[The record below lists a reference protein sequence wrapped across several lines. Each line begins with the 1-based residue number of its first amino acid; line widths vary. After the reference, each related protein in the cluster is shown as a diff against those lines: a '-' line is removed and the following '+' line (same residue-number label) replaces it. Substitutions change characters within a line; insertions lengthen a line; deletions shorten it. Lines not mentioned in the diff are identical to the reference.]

1 MENDSH
7 DAATTPAP
15 ADDQRRKQL
24 TDLSAQATGA
34 YGRKDYNKAAE
45 LYAEAVELQAEL
57 NGEMWPSNAE
67 LLYAYGRCL
76 YKVGVSQSDVL
87 GNKVAGDGTASKKRK
102 RESASTSTATKTDA
116 VDSSAV
122 TAVKN
127 GNSRAEEDSVKKE
140 GQPYFE
146 LQGDGEDWDDSDED
160 GEDAEAADGQGADAA
175 EDEDDDFAIAYEIL
189 DVARVLYN
197 RQIESQRESGKG
209 KGKDTDMD
217 PTLRQLLEKLAD
229 IRDLQAE
236 ISLEN
241 EKFPEAVEET
251 RTSLAILGQL
261 YPLHNRLV
269 AEAHFKLS
277 LALEFASITTVK
289 AADGQKQE
297 EAQVDEAMRAEAAE
311 HTAKTIE
318 SCKLRK
324 SMEEEALLKLSG
336 DEAAE
341 KQRQLKD
348 ISEMLDEFEQRVSF
362 SRAACLECDC

>member
-1 MENDSH
+1 MTDA
-7 DAATTPAP
+7 DPPQDVAFTPAAT
-15 ADDQRRKQL
+15 DDPRRQQL

-57 NGEMWPSNAE
+57 NGEMLPGNAE

-87 GNKVAGDGTASKKRK
+87 GNKVAGDGTTSKKRK
-102 RESASTSTATKTDA
+102 REAAPTKATDTTGDTSAAKAEAKD
-116 VDSSAV
+116 DSS
-122 TAVKN
+122 KN
-127 GNSRAEEDSVKKE
+127 TKPE

-146 LQGDGEDWDDSDED
+146 LQGDDADWDDSDED
-160 GEDAEAADGQGADAA
+160 GEDADAADA
-175 EDEDDDFAIAYEIL
+175 EGGDGEEDDDDFAIAYEIL

-197 RQIESQRESGKG
+197 KQIDALRDEGKG
-209 KGKDTDMD
+209 KSKDTEMS
-217 PTLRQLLEKLAD
+217 PGLKQCLEKLAD

-251 RTSLAILGQL
+251 RASLAILESL

-324 SMEEEALLKLSG
+324 QLEEEALPKLTG
-336 DEAAE
+336 DEASE
-341 KQRQLKD
+341 KQKQLKD
-348 ISEMLDEFEQRVSF
+348 IAEMLEEFEQRVSQCEMLREM
-362 SRAACLECDC
+362 SPRY